1 MLQIKTLK
9 LAILYINYL
18 VDVLDGDQDPKSGF
32 QAELKVSNR
41 KVYTERKQR
50 IEVCIILFTFL
61 KFTPLKTHKL
71 PKKRCHTIKQTSAI
85 PQAPIHKYSFLPKID
100 YTLGIK
106 LILIGFLCKSRQLN
120 NIPIRIVLKQFY
132 QTVKFI
138 WSVEIVKLI
147 KWAYTQN
154 YNNHNIFT
162 MI

>member
-61 KFTPLKTHKL
+61 KFTPLKTHKI
-71 PKKRCHTIKQTSAI
+71 PKKKISHNQTN
-85 PQAPIHKYSFLPKID
+85 KRYSPGTD
-100 YTLGIK
+100 
-106 LILIGFLCKSRQLN
+106 S
-120 NIPIRIVLKQFY
+120 
-132 QTVKFI
+132 
-138 WSVEIVKLI
+138 
-147 KWAYTQN
+147 
-154 YNNHNIFT
+154 
-162 MI
+162 